1 MFTLHSCTAPYW
13 QFKPTKIMGYTRP
26 KTTTR
31 DMLVAAPLP
40 NHGKT
45 YTVIPHKDV
54 IDVTK
59 TLLDNSGF
67 TITKELYRANMNAKV
82 AQGVYH
88 LASDEDEEM
97 GMMFAWTNSYD
108 KSTRFQ
114 CAVGAFVNVCSNGM
128 LCGDM
133 ANYARKHT
141 GKADHDIHTQISSQ
155 IKSANKYYTKL
166 IQDKDQMRKIF
177 LPKKQQAELVGRLF
191 LDEEIID
198 ASQVSVIK
206 AEMKEPS
213 YNYHAYLNN
222 AWTFYNHVTHSFKK
236 SHPRTWMSD
245 QVKFHEFMTAELL
258 SQSGLHQ
265 MDKNWI
271 DENGNGHVTDGV
283 YGSAGTYSQA
293 IMRSDFDV
301 DFDADME
308 AQDYDSFEEFK
319 I

>member
-1 MFTLHSCTAPYW
+1 
-13 QFKPTKIMGYTRP
+13 MGYTRP
-26 KTTTR
+26 RKTTK
-31 DMLVAAPLP
+31 DYLVAAPLP

-45 YTVIPHKDV
+45 YTVIPHKNV
-54 IDVTK
+54 IETTK
-59 TLLDNSGF
+59 TLLDISGF
-67 TITKELYRANMNAKV
+67 RITKELYRANMNAKV

-88 LASDEDEEM
+88 LASTKDEEM

-141 GKADHDIHTQISSQ
+141 GKADHDIHAQISSQ
-155 IKSANKYYTKL
+155 IKSANKYFDKL
-166 IQDKDQMRKIF
+166 IDDKNKMRQIF
-177 LPKKQQAELVGRLF
+177 LPKKSQAELVGRLF

-206 AEMKEPS
+206 AEMKDPS
-213 YNYHAYLNN
+213 YHYSADLNN
-222 AWTFYNHVTHSFKK
+222 AWTFYNHVTHAFKK

-245 QVKFHEFMTAELL
+245 QVRFHEFMTAELL
-258 SQSGLHQ
+258 SQKAIKIS
-265 MDKNWI
+265 DNWP
-271 DENGNGHVTDGV
+271 
-283 YGSAGTYSQA
+283 
-293 IMRSDFDV
+293 V
-301 DFDADME
+301 DFAADME
-308 AQDYDSFEEFK
+308 AQEYDTFEEFK

>member
-1 MFTLHSCTAPYW
+1 
-13 QFKPTKIMGYTRP
+13 MGYTKP
-26 KTTTR
+26 TTTTK
-31 DMLVAAPLP
+31 DFLVAAPLP
-40 NHGKT
+40 KHGKT

-59 TLLDNSGF
+59 TLLDNNGF
-67 TITKELYRANMNAKV
+67 KITKELYRANMNAKV

-88 LASDEDEEM
+88 LASTEDEEM

-198 ASQVSVIK
+198 ASQVSCIK
-206 AEMKEPS
+206 AEMKDPS
-213 YNYHAYLNN
+213 YDYNADLNN

-258 SQSGLHQ
+258 SQAGLTS
-265 MDKNWI
+265 MDKNWT
-271 DENGNGHVTDGV
+271 DANNDGHI
-283 YGSAGTYSQA
+283 GSEAAGIWSQA
-293 IMRSDFDV
+293 VMTGSDW
-301 DFDADME
+301 DADME
-308 AQDYDSFEEFK
+308 AQEYDDFEEFK